1 MTTYGEILDKAGI
14 GNLKTIMTTYGKI
27 LDKAGIGNL
36 HKNNYDYLW

>member
-1 MTTYGEILDKAGI
+1 MTTYSEILDKAGI

>member
-1 MTTYGEILDKAGI
+1 MTTYGEIFGKARI